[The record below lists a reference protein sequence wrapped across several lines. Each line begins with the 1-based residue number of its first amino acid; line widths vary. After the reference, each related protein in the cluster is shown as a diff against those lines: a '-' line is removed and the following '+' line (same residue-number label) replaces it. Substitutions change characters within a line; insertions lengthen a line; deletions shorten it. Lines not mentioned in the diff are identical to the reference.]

1 MTFEEFINQKKLN
14 DGKHFSPF
22 SEEEHSVFKFKFS
35 SVPNQDGHVVKN
47 IIVSQHISLNYV
59 YNNNSFFVSSRNE
72 PTLFPWFLLYLSNN
86 SQLINKIYFDKL
98 DEHLSPH
105 LILENQLRENGVTE
119 QIFKIRKLLFSQ
131 LEVHDFFSK
140 LKVASTGCKITLNE
154 EINPQMLDFLKIEI
168 NSLPNYIIIN
178 SDEQKMLSMSQFN
191 TQYFKYIYQNIT
203 LTQFLNDHN
212 VREVILNARI
222 YSKNNNSTI
231 NNKKK
236 I

>member
-1 MTFEEFINQKKLN
+1 
-14 DGKHFSPF
+14 
-22 SEEEHSVFKFKFS
+22 
-35 SVPNQDGHVVKN
+35 
-47 IIVSQHISLNYV
+47 
-59 YNNNSFFVSSRNE
+59 
-72 PTLFPWFLLYLSNN
+72 
-86 SQLINKIYFDKL
+86 
-98 DEHLSPH
+98 
-105 LILENQLRENGVTE
+105 
-119 QIFKIRKLLFSQ
+119 
-131 LEVHDFFSK
+131 
-140 LKVASTGCKITLNE
+140 
-154 EINPQMLDFLKIEI
+154 MLDFLKNEI

-178 SDEQKMLSMSQFN
+178 SDEQKILSISQFN